1 MKDKK
6 FALSYRARFLLS
18 TVFATLVI
26 PTIAAVIFF
35 QGELSSTKDLIRN
48 DSVSLAEN
56 IAKNLY
62 PTIAFE
68 DIETAKDE
76 LEGLQNNPQILN
88 SSIWIRVEDPSG
100 NYFKLFCSSRKEFV
114 EQELPTAK
122 NGESWTDSSL
132 LIVRSIKS
140 PEENIIGKIVI
151 ERSLAHLE
159 YKKSQFK
166 RIGFTSWAVIIIVI
180 LFVTI
185 WYQNSLTRP
194 LKELTSV
201 AEKISSESNYT
212 LRAKKTSAD
221 EFGKLT
227 DLFNQMLDSI
237 NETNGKLLVANLDME
252 ERVQDRTKQLTLTNE
267 KLLSEIKERE
277 RANKELIETRD
288 MLSKQEKLA
297 SVGLVSSN
305 IAHELRNPM
314 AAIRNS
320 TYFLRNNNQND
331 EKSTRH
337 LVIID
342 KELSRSDEVIQRLL
356 QLTKGGTLKKELID
370 LRGLARDAMNYSNV
384 ARKSTLSI
392 RFIPEYFTVT
402 FDRVLFGQVLYNLF
416 MNAIQAMP
424 NGGEISLV
432 ALKLENGRVR
442 ISVSDQGIGIEG
454 TDMEKVFEPLFTSKE
469 EGVGLGLSLCREL
482 VTRHGGSI
490 HAKSSPE
497 NGTTIE
503 IELPGENSIAKNAM
517 QV

>member
-6 FALSYRARFLLS
+6 FAWSFRARFLLS
-18 TVFATLVI
+18 TIFATLVI

-48 DSVSLAEN
+48 DSVNLAEN

-68 DIETAKDE
+68 DLETAKDE
-76 LEGLQNNPQILN
+76 LEGLQNNPQIIN
-88 SSIWIRVEDPSG
+88 SSIWKRVDGPSG
-100 NYFKLFCSSRKEFV
+100 SFFTLFCSSRKLGTK
-114 EQELPTAK
+114 QKPPTAK
-122 NGESWTDSSL
+122 NSETWTDSSL

-140 PEENIIGKIVI
+140 PAENIIGKIVI

-159 YKKSQFK
+159 YKKSQFR
-166 RIGFTSWAVIIIVI
+166 RIGFTSWAFIIVVI

-194 LKELTSV
+194 LKELTNV
-201 AEKISSESNYT
+201 AEKISSESNYS

-237 NETNGKLLVANLDME
+237 NDTNGKLLVANLDME

-267 KLLSEIKERE
+267 KLLSEIKERA

-288 MLSKQEKLA
+288 KLSKQEKLA

-320 TYFLRNNNQND
+320 TYFLRHNNKND
-331 EKSTRH
+331 DKSTRH

-370 LRGLARDAMNYSNV
+370 LRALARKAMTHSNV
-384 ARKSTLSI
+384 MRTATLSI
-392 RFIPEYFTVT
+392 KFIPEYFAITL
-402 FDRVLFGQVLYNLF
+402 DRVLFGQVLYNLF
-416 MNAIQAMP
+416 MNAIQAMS
-424 NGGEISLV
+424 NGGEITLEV
-432 ALKLENGRVR
+432 IKLQNGRIR
-442 ISVSDQGIGIEG
+442 ISVSDEGIGIEG
-454 TDMEKVFEPLFTSKE
+454 TDMEKVFEPLFTNKE

-503 IELPGENSIAKNAM
+503 IELPEENTIAKN
-517 QV
+517 